1 MYMVMFVLDQPDL
14 LNRVLKAWEDVGIT
28 GATIV
33 ESSGFFRQ
41 KERRKLMTGRYILP
55 TMQAGIE
62 KGNLSIFSIVADE
75 QQVQAALQ
83 AVETV
88 TGDLNQP
95 NTGVFSAWPLGIV
108 KGLSGRN
115 GPGGEA

>member
-41 KERRKLMTGRYILP
+41 KERRKLLTGRYILP
-55 TMQAGIE
+55 VVQEGIE
-62 KGNLSIFSIVADE
+62 KGNISLFSIVADE
-75 QQVQAALQ
+75 QQARAALQ

-88 TGDLNQP
+88 TGDLSQP
-95 NTGVFSAWPLGIV
+95 NTGVFSAWPLEFV
-108 KGLSGRN
+108 KGLSVRDGA
-115 GPGGEA
+115 GGEE